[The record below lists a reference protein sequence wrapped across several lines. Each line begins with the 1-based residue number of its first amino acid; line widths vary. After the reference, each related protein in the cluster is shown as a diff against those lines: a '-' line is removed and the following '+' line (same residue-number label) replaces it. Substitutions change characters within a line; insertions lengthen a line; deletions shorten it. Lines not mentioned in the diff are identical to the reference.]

1 MVVSEKCCNFALAF
15 ENDTTAEA
23 ERGAKERLKS
33 RAVSKKNKNFSR
45 KIWWFEKFA
54 LTLQNISALKIVECI
69 FERSGIENIE
79 IITID
84 EVVQEKG
91 PLLHKKRR
99 NESLCQF
106 RPSFEIER

>member
-1 MVVSEKCCNFALAF
+1 MVVSGECCNFALAF
-15 ENDTTAEA
+15 EYDTTAEA

-33 RAVSKKNKNFSR
+33 RAASKKIKNFSR

-99 NESLCQF
+99 NEVSVNFDHRL
-106 RPSFEIER
+106 R